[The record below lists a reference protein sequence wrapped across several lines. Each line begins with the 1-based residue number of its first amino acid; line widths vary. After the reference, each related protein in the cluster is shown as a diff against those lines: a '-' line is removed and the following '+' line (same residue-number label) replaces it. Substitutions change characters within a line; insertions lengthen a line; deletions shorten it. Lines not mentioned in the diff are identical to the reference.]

1 MTKLLKLLTNALVLV
16 PSIVS
21 SKIVYADI
29 NIRAVS
35 PEIIF
40 QASVEAREQSNIEEA
55 AYLFYAAKLRVVCDR
70 ELFPP
75 KAEGANS
82 PFIAFGALSQVIGE
96 SLNPEITN
104 DPELYER
111 VINRIIALNPL
122 PEVGYKPSWDYK
134 SINNIEE
141 AKISC
146 LSYKKKFT
154 KLYQRQSK
162 LLINKEYFSVF
173 KRIKEYN
180 SSTFREQPSQSNEHS
195 IKKDILKLKEIE
207 LKEFGDSLLWDVV
220 YADDI

>member
-1 MTKLLKLLTNALVLV
+1 MTKFLKLLTNALVLV
-16 PSIVS
+16 PSIVFS
-21 SKIVYADI
+21 RVVYADL

-40 QASVEAREQSNIEEA
+40 QASIEAQKHSNLEEA

-104 DPELYER
+104 YPEAYKR

-122 PEVGYKPSWDYK
+122 PEIGYKPSWEYH
-134 SINNIEE
+134 SINNIKE
-141 AKISC
+141 ANKSC
-146 LSYKKKFT
+146 LSYKDKFA

-162 LLINKEYFSVF
+162 LLLNKEYFLVF
-173 KRIKEYN
+173 KRIKDYN
-180 SSTFREQPSQSNEHS
+180 LSSFRDPSQSNEPL

-207 LKEFGDSLLWDVV
+207 LKVFGDSLLWDVV
-220 YADDI
+220 YADA